1 MDPIGF
7 RVVMLLEKFLI
18 VGSVAIDHIDNSLRC
33 GGSATYIPI
42 PLIILG
48 ADFLVLGTIGK
59 DFPWDFHYP
68 SEMLVIDK
76 TISFK
81 HVYIDDRRKLWV
93 TNRPHEQLKFSVDDN
108 FDAVIVSPLINEF
121 SHESIYSI
129 LESENLSAVD
139 LQGFLRRVNLDNSI
153 LFDKPSDD
161 LIGVLNSADIVTA
174 SDEEY
179 IWDDKLGKIFILTM
193 GYRGAKAFFD
203 STGIFVPSVKVDK
216 TPVGAGDMFISS
228 FTFFRLKGLSIIEC
242 LIHAN
247 ALTSALIEHLPI
259 RDHCLT
265 LEEIKKIRSVV
276 FKTYSENIEIIS
288 SLLGPKI

>member
-1 MDPIGF
+1 
-7 RVVMLLEKFLI
+7 MLLERFLI
-18 VGSVAIDHIDNSLRC
+18 VGSVAIDHIDDSLRC
-33 GGSATYIPI
+33 GGSATYVPIPI
-42 PLIILG
+42 VILG
-48 ADFLVLGTIGK
+48 VDFLVLGTIGK

-81 HVYIDDRRKLWV
+81 HVYMDDRRKLWV
-93 TNRPHEQLKFSVDDN
+93 VSRPQEQLKFSVDDD

-121 SHESIYSI
+121 SHESISQI

-139 LQGFLRRVNLDNSI
+139 LQGFLRRVKEDGSVF
-153 LFDKPSDD
+153 FDKPSED
-161 LIGVLNSADIVTA
+161 LTGVLNSADIVTA

-179 IWDDKLGKIFILTM
+179 VWNEKLGKTFILTM
-193 GYRGAKAFFD
+193 GYKGAKAFFD
-203 STGIFVPSVKVDK
+203 STDIHVPTVKVDK

-265 LEEIKKIRSVV
+265 LEEIKKIRNVV
-276 FKTYSENIEIIS
+276 FETYSENIKIIS
-288 SLLGPKI
+288 NLISPKI